1 MQKKET
7 LFLIINEKRIK
18 VDHSW
23 DVTTGRALN
32 KQATGLNDLTAFLKE
47 EIEKNKTDGFIPYN
61 NFESSIH
68 WNVHTHCKYS
78 SDKEIENFLKE
89 GA

>member
-7 LFLIINEKRIK
+7 LTLTINNKK
-18 VDHSW
+18 VAVDHSW
-23 DVTTGRALN
+23 DVTTGRSLD
-32 KQATGLNDLTAFLKE
+32 KQTTGLKDLTTFLKE

-68 WNVHTHCKYS
+68 WKI
-78 SDKEIENFLKE
+78 KE
-89 GA
+89 AA